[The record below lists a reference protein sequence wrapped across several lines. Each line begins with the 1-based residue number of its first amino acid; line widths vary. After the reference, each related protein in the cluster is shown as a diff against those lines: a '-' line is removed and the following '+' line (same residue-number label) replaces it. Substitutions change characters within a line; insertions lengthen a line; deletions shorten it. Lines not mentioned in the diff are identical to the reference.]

1 MSTHPLSRLSDQ
13 DLLRDLDALIV
24 EQRANAPEL
33 DAHIAEVEARGLSEP
48 DEPHSKMTP
57 IGDGK
62 HRLKLTFRQSVMV
75 RRIQALLDEPLSPG
89 EVVHFALDT
98 SSPSSRSA
106 GPLGPP
112 PPAWPA
118 PVLGP
123 NGAAARHDCGDAEA
137 F

>member
-33 DAHIAEVEARGLSEP
+33 DAHIAEVEARGLCEP

-89 EVVHFALDT
+89 DVVHFALDT
-98 SSPSSRSA
+98 FVAELKKRRVARTAPIGVACAGRRAQRRS
-106 GPLGPP
+106 GS
-112 PPAWPA
+112 
-118 PVLGP
+118 
-123 NGAAARHDCGDAEA
+123 ARLRRR
-137 F
+137 